1 MSLDLD
7 QQSAAALLSV
17 AATTESDGAHKSVA
31 FVEIAGRSI
40 LEWQIHAL
48 QRAGVRRFLIEV
60 DTIPG
65 SLLALADKLKR
76 DGLEIHF
83 VRNVNDLKNSLLP
96 QTALVV
102 LAEAHYFSDV
112 VVSEMMALQAP
123 FIATVDSR
131 DDNAA
136 FERIDLNTRWAGMAI
151 LNSVTVQSIGEL
163 PDGWSIT
170 SSLLRH
176 AVQAAIPF
184 MPIAQSRLQQGDV
197 VRATDQAD
205 FAPVVNNILKPRG
218 DEAAGYIERRIF
230 GALGK
235 YLAPL
240 VWRNHSANA
249 SIRYLPIV
257 AAVASLGAAGMNW
270 AVIATAIG
278 LFSIMLDRVADI
290 VLGRPAPSN
299 SEQWPKRVLWLL
311 LAAAV
316 LVVTWRSPSDP
327 LDSLWFSTVAML
339 LTLYSVK
346 ATVPNWSAPLLKS
359 PALIAL
365 ALCIGA
371 SVSTIE
377 IGAKFIVV
385 CQLVLLIGGQLRANT
400 DPKNNI
406 QA

>member
-1 MSLDLD
+1 MSFDLD

-17 AATTESDGAHKSVA
+17 AGTTESDGAHNSFV

-48 QRAGVRRFLIEV
+48 QRAGIRRFLIEV
-60 DTIPG
+60 DNIPG
-65 SLLALADKLKR
+65 SLLALADKLER
-76 DGLEIHF
+76 EGLEIDF
-83 VRNVNDLKNSLLP
+83 VRKINEVKNSLP
-96 QTALVV
+96 PKAALVV

-112 VVSEMMALQAP
+112 VVSEMLALQAP

-136 FERIDLNTRWAGMAI
+136 FERIDLNTRWAGMAL

-163 PDGWSIT
+163 PDGWSIA

-176 AVQAAIPF
+176 AVQAGTPF
-184 MPIAQSRLQQGDV
+184 LPVAQSMLQQGDV

-205 FAPVVNNILKPRG
+205 FAPVVDNILKPRG

-230 GALGK
+230 GAVGK
-235 YLAPL
+235 NLAPL
-240 VWRNHSANA
+240 VWRNHFASA
-249 SIRYLPIV
+249 SIRYSPIV
-257 AAVASLGAAGMNW
+257 AAAASLGVAGMNW
-270 AVIATAIG
+270 AAVATAIG

-290 VLGRPAPSN
+290 ALGKPDASGI
-299 SEQWPKRVLWLL
+299 EQWPKRVLWLL
-311 LAAAV
+311 LAGAV
-316 LVVTWRSPSDP
+316 FVVTWRSAADP
-327 LDSLWFSTVAML
+327 FDSLWFSSVAML
-339 LTLYSVK
+339 LAFYSVN
-346 ATVPNWSAPLLKS
+346 ASLPNWSAPLLKS
-359 PALIAL
+359 PALVAL

-385 CQLVLLIGGQLRANT
+385 CQLALLIAGQLRANT

>member
-1 MSLDLD
+1 MSFDLD

-17 AATTESDGAHKSVA
+17 AGTTGSDGAHKSVA

-40 LEWQIHAL
+40 LEWQIHSL
-48 QRAGVRRFLIEV
+48 QRAGIQRFLIEV
-60 DTIPG
+60 DNIPG
-65 SLLALADKLKR
+65 SLLALVDKLKH
-76 DGLEIHF
+76 DGLDIDF
-83 VRNVNDLKNSLLP
+83 VRKINDVKNILSP
-96 QTALVV
+96 QAELVV

-112 VVSEMMALQAP
+112 VVSEMMALPAP

-151 LNSVTVQSIGEL
+151 LSSVTVQSIGEL
-163 PDGWSIT
+163 PDGWSIA

-176 AVQAAIPF
+176 AVQAATPF
-184 MPIAQSRLQQGDV
+184 MPIAQSKLQQGDI
-197 VRATDQAD
+197 VRATNQAD
-205 FAPVVNNILKPRG
+205 FAPVIDNILKPRG

-230 GALGK
+230 GAVGK

-249 SIRYLPIV
+249 PIRYSPIV
-257 AAVASLGAAGMNW
+257 AAAAGLGAAGMNW

-290 VLGRPAPSN
+290 VLGKPNVSGT
-299 SEQWPKRVLWLL
+299 EQWPKRVLWLL

-316 LVVTWRSPSDP
+316 LVVTWRSAADP
-327 LDSLWFSTVAML
+327 LDSLWFSSVAML
-339 LTLYSVK
+339 LAFYSVN
-346 ATVPNWSAPLLKS
+346 ARLPNWSAPLLKS

-385 CQLVLLIGGQLRANT
+385 CQLLLLIAGQLRTST